1 MKQWKILCQNDK
13 VVAKLCGALG
23 CTHFFARTLINRGI
37 KTVEEAR
44 SFLDMN
50 ADVLHDP
57 FLFRDMEAVVE
68 RIGLA
73 IRKGEKITVYGDY
86 DVDGITATGLLL
98 KVLEELGSQVDY
110 FIPSRFTEGYGVN
123 SAALQRIAESGT
135 RLLITVDTG
144 ITAVKETEE
153 AKALGMD
160 VIITDHHECQS
171 LLPNTLI
178 LNPKQ
183 EGCGYPFKE
192 LAGVGVVYKLVCAL
206 DQRFGNGDGWLR
218 YTPFAAIGTVA
229 DIMLMRGENRFIVR
243 KGLEKLKETES
254 IGLHSLLDQCVGDR
268 PLDTSTVGFILAPR
282 LNAAGRMGEASLSVE
297 LLTTN
302 LKSRADALVEELCK
316 ENNLRQATEN
326 KILEEAI
333 EMIEGDPENAKR
345 QAIVLWDANWHN
357 GVIGIVASRLKE
369 RYGKPCILFT
379 VNGDLA
385 KGSGRSVRPFNLFET
400 LEHLS
405 HHLERYGGHAFAA
418 GVLAKTECLE
428 VFRNELCSE
437 VEAFLQTNAFDESI
451 EVECVLKG
459 ADLTVANI
467 SALEALAPFGRG
479 NETPLYCAKNITVVE
494 AVPTANGNH
503 MRLVFDVD
511 GRRLSAF
518 YFHVSPDR
526 FCYQAGDLVDIV
538 FEADI
543 NTYNSHKSVRLLVKD
558 IRFSADFEEDMKR
571 LKSHEICSSDIPSRE
586 DTAALFRFL
595 KKQIDIGARQLD
607 FYTFP
612 KRIEAEGFRK
622 LSLGAIYFSMRILKE
637 LGVLEY
643 QHDGSV
649 VSNLK
654 IHCEK
659 KVSLEDSSIRTE
671 IMRKAGEMG

>member
-98 KVLEELGSQVDY
+98 KVLEELGGQVDY

-144 ITAVKETEE
+144 ITAVKEAEE

-171 LLPNTLI
+171 LLPDTLI

-428 VFRNELCSE
+428 AFCNELCSE

-586 DTAALFRFL
+586 DTAALYRFL

-612 KRIEAEGFRK
+612 KRMEAEGFRK

-643 QHDGSV
+643 QHDGSI